1 MLTQRY
7 ESYTPEHFQVW
18 GILYRRQLEFLRG
31 RVYGRYYD
39 DLEQL
44 GFSADEIPRFATM
57 SPRLTEVTGWR
68 LREVEDFLPPDEY
81 LSLTAQR
88 TLPATT
94 FLRTMKDLDH
104 CKRPDMFHDVF
115 GHTALLVNPGYR
127 VYLEALSQL
136 ALEHIDDEHWVYQI
150 ANFNKWVTE
159 FGLIA
164 EDGEVKAYGAGLL
177 SSSGELDWALGEAPR
192 RLPANVRLMVGS
204 PHQRAEFQAQYFVI
218 DSFDWLATCIDELRE
233 VLTAPNSLHARGT
246 GLN

>member
-1 MLTQRY
+1 MLTQAY

-18 GILYRRQLEFLRG
+18 DILYRRQLEFLRG
-31 RVYGRYYD
+31 RVYARYYD

-44 GFSADEIPRFATM
+44 GFSAAEIPRFSTM
-57 SPRLTEVTGWR
+57 SARLTEVAGWR
-68 LREVEDFLPPDEY
+68 LQEVEDFLPPAEY

-115 GHTALLVNPGYR
+115 GHTALLVNPRYR
-127 VYLEALSQL
+127 AYLEALSRL
-136 ALEHIDDEHWVYQI
+136 ALEHIDDEQWVYQI

-164 EDGEVKAYGAGLL
+164 EDGVIKAYGAGLL
-177 SSSGELDWALGEAPR
+177 SSSGELDWALGDGPQ
-192 RLPANVRLMVGS
+192 RLPADVRTMVGS

-218 DSFDWLATCIDELRE
+218 DSFDWLATCVEQLRD
-233 VLTAPNSLHARGT
+233 VLPRPN
-246 GLN
+246 